1 METDMTL
8 TVLVIGATGK
18 TGRRLVPLLA
28 DRGVS
33 VRAASRQPGAG
44 RTLFDW
50 QRSETHAPAL
60 DGANAVYLIAPE
72 MMEDP
77 TALTGPFLDR
87 VRQAGVER
95 IVALS
100 SLGVESPVEPA
111 ASGRLR
117 LERQVMGSGIAWTI
131 LRASGFHQN
140 FSEGFLLP
148 PIVQAD
154 MVATATGDGKAAF
167 VDAGDIAAVAAAAL
181 TEDGHEGAVYAVT
194 GPQALSFTEATAI
207 IGSVVG
213 RTIAHRA
220 VGSAE
225 FLEMLRGAGV
235 PADYA
240 MMLVRDQE
248 GIREGRGAF
257 IADTVAELTGRP
269 ATSFEDYATRTAA
282 AWARPRPIQAA

>member
-1 METDMTL
+1 MEADMIK

-28 DRGVS
+28 DHGVS

-44 RTLFDW
+44 RTPFEW

-60 DGANAVYLIAPE
+60 AGANAVYLVAPD

-77 TALTGPFLDR
+77 TPLTGPFLER
-87 VRQAGVER
+87 ARQAGIER

-100 SLGVESPVEPA
+100 SLGVEFPAEPE

-117 LERQVMGSGIAWTI
+117 LERQVMASGMAWTI

-148 PIVQAD
+148 PIVEAD

-181 TEDGHEGAVYAVT
+181 TEDGHDGAVYAVT
-194 GPQALSFTEATAI
+194 GAEALSFAEAAAI
-207 IGSVVG
+207 IGRVAG

-220 VGSAE
+220 VGSAD
-225 FLEMLRGAGV
+225 FLAMLRGAGL
-235 PADYA
+235 PEEYA
-240 MMLVRDQE
+240 AMLVRDQE
-248 GIREGRGAF
+248 AIRDGYGARTT
-257 IADTVAELTGRP
+257 DTVAELTGQP
-269 ATSFEDYATRTAA
+269 ATSFEDFAVRTAA
-282 AWARPRPIQAA
+282 AWARPRPVEAA